1 MTDSTESVQLLVNE
15 SRRIAEAEFEESAF
29 TWDGEMPWENIEL
42 LADKGFV
49 GVNFP
54 EEYGGGGLSEYAA
67 ARQIQAIGEICP
79 DTMNLLREMSLIA
92 PRALEM
98 FGSDVVKEHYL
109 PRVTAGETHLAIC
122 ISEPHAGSDVRA
134 MNTTME
140 QTSDGEWYISGEK
153 VWVSHVPDCAAGV
166 VWTKFPDESL
176 GAVVVD
182 FDAEGFE
189 IIENYTN
196 MVNHTQTHFSLDD
209 VNVPAENILVRGR
222 EGFKNVLRSL
232 NWERCSVAIG
242 LTSMASNAFQHAL
255 EYAKEREAFGQSISE
270 FQGIQWKFA
279 DMAKYLE
286 ASRLLNNRA
295 IQNANK
301 NNTTPDRLETSIANL
316 FASDVADYVVDESLQ
331 IHGAAGYMKGHPLEY
346 LYRHV
351 RGRRIGGGTDEIQ
364 KNQIASAV
372 LESGLPTE
380 DTEGI
385 A

>member
-1 MTDSTESVQLLVNE
+1 MTGTSDEVQLLVNE
-15 SRRIAEAEFEESAF
+15 SRRIAESEFAETAF
-29 TWDGEMPWENIEL
+29 TWDGELPWENIEL
-42 LADKGFV
+42 LADSGFV

-54 EEYGGGGLSEYAA
+54 EEYGGGDLSEYAV
-67 ARQIQAIGEICP
+67 ARQVQAIGEVCP

-98 FGSDVVKEHYL
+98 FGSDSVKEQYL
-109 PRVTAGETHLAIC
+109 PLVTAGKTHIAIC

-134 MNTTME
+134 MNTRME
-140 QTSDGEWYISGEK
+140 QEDTGEWYINGEK
-153 VWVSHVPDCAAGV
+153 IWVSHVPDCAAGV

-182 FDAEGFE
+182 FDDPGFE
-189 IIENYTN
+189 VIEHYTN
-196 MVNHTQTHFSLDD
+196 MVNHTQTHFELED
-209 VNVPAENILVRGR
+209 VEVPEENILVRGR
-222 EGFKNVLRSL
+222 EGFKNVLRAL
-232 NWERCSVAIG
+232 NWERCSVAVG

-255 EYAKEREAFGQSISE
+255 DYAQEREAFGQPISE

-295 IQNANK
+295 IRNANE
-301 NNTTPDRLETSIANL
+301 NNTSPDRLETAIANL
-316 FASDVADYVVDESLQ
+316 FASDVADYVVDEALQ

-364 KNQIASAV
+364 KNQIASAI
-372 LESGLPTE
+372 LDSGLPTE
-380 DTEGI
+380 NDNVRS
-385 A
+385 